1 MISCSKKEVTDLK
14 EKLRA
19 LIADTVFIPLFY
31 LLRLFPIKKNKV
43 VFSSFFG
50 RGYGDCP
57 ARICDRLL
65 SRRVDVDAVW
75 VLSDPSLTLPSGVRS
90 VHLRSFGW
98 VYELATAAVWIDN
111 CRKPPY
117 VRKRRGQKYIQTW
130 HGDVCV
136 KAIEADAAETLSPR
150 YVASAINDSKM
161 ADLVVSGC
169 EWRTENIKSSFWY
182 SGEILRA
189 ELYPPPRLDTR
200 ERLALRATLG
210 VDPDTRIALYA
221 PTFRKNGGVEVY
233 DLDCDALISALNE
246 KFGGVWCVVL
256 RLHPNV
262 AEHRDSLSYN
272 ECVKNGS
279 VLPDVA
285 PLLALSDVVLTDY
298 SGLMF
303 DVLRLKKPLF
313 LYGNDLESYVRE
325 DRRLYFDLEKPP
337 FVFSRSNAELI
348 ERIAKFDCQ
357 SYLSSV
363 NDFVDS
369 LGYYENDGV
378 GIVCDAIEKML
389 GRNI

>member
-1 MISCSKKEVTDLK
+1 MVSCSKKEVTDLK
-14 EKLRA
+14 ETLRA

-90 VHLRSFGW
+90 VHLRSLGW

-136 KAIEADAAETLSPR
+136 KTIEADAADTLSPR

-210 VDPDTRIALYA
+210 IDPSTRVALYA

-233 DLDCDALISALNE
+233 DLDCDALLSSLSE

-272 ECVKNGS
+272 ERVKNGS
-279 VLPDVA
+279 LLPDVA

-325 DRRLYFDLEKPP
+325 DRPLYFDLEKPP

-378 GIVCDAIEKML
+378 GIICNAIEKML

>member
-1 MISCSKKEVTDLK
+1 MKET
-14 EKLRA
+14 LRA

-90 VHLRSFGW
+90 VHLRSLGW

-136 KAIEADAAETLSPR
+136 KAIEADAADTLSPR

-189 ELYPPPRLDTR
+189 ELYPPPR
-200 ERLALRATLG
+200 
-210 VDPDTRIALYA
+210 
-221 PTFRKNGGVEVY
+221 
-233 DLDCDALISALNE
+233 
-246 KFGGVWCVVL
+246 
-256 RLHPNV
+256 
-262 AEHRDSLSYN
+262 
-272 ECVKNGS
+272 
-279 VLPDVA
+279 
-285 PLLALSDVVLTDY
+285 
-298 SGLMF
+298 
-303 DVLRLKKPLF
+303 
-313 LYGNDLESYVRE
+313 
-325 DRRLYFDLEKPP
+325 
-337 FVFSRSNAELI
+337 
-348 ERIAKFDCQ
+348 
-357 SYLSSV
+357 
-363 NDFVDS
+363 
-369 LGYYENDGV
+369 
-378 GIVCDAIEKML
+378 
-389 GRNI
+389 